1 MKKTRIVLDPA
12 YTISQVDPRVF
23 GGFLEHMGRAVY
35 EGVYDP
41 KSSFA
46 DEDCFRQDTLGALR
60 KLQMTAMR
68 YPGGNFASGYHWM
81 DGVGPKNRRPTVR
94 ELAWQSIEPN
104 QFGTD
109 EFIKMARMMNWT
121 PMFTI
126 NLGTGTPEEARNW
139 VEYCNSPVG
148 SRYANLRAENG
159 SEKPHDVRLW
169 CLGNE
174 MDGPWQ
180 LGHVPADQYAI
191 RAQQAAKLMKDT
203 DPTIETVA
211 CGSCSITLPTYMD
224 WDRTILEYIGPFTDY
239 VSLHRYVGNPK
250 CDTPDYLAVTNS
262 IDQQIEEMDA
272 VCRFV
277 QAKTRSKKRHY
288 LCFDEWNV
296 WYRTMNP
303 EHTNGRGKF
312 APPLIEEHYNLEDA
326 LVVAG
331 FLNSFIRHA
340 DMVKIANIAQIV
352 NVIAPILTR
361 GDEMLLQSIYYPFA
375 MFACRRDGVAIQPAV
390 TGPGYE
396 SASFGRVNYIDSSAI
411 LGDGLLHTFL
421 INRSTSEEA
430 EVEID
435 HASGKIMG
443 LESAE
448 VLCGTDPYANNTY
461 EHPHTI
467 CSMPLNGVK
476 IVDGKASI
484 VLPPLSVSAA
494 SFKVG

>member
-1 MKKTRIVLDPA
+1 
-12 YTISQVDPRVF
+12 
-23 GGFLEHMGRAVY
+23 
-35 EGVYDP
+35 
-41 KSSFA
+41 
-46 DEDCFRQDTLGALR
+46 
-60 KLQMTAMR
+60 
-68 YPGGNFASGYHWM
+68 
-81 DGVGPKNRRPTVR
+81 
-94 ELAWQSIEPN
+94 
-104 QFGTD
+104 
-109 EFIKMARMMNWT
+109 
-121 PMFTI
+121 
-126 NLGTGTPEEARNW
+126 
-139 VEYCNSPVG
+139 
-148 SRYANLRAENG
+148 
-159 SEKPHDVRLW
+159 
-169 CLGNE
+169 
-174 MDGPWQ
+174 
-180 LGHVPADQYAI
+180 
-191 RAQQAAKLMKDT
+191 
-203 DPTIETVA
+203 
-211 CGSCSITLPTYMD
+211 
-224 WDRTILEYIGPFTDY
+224 
-239 VSLHRYVGNPK
+239 
-250 CDTPDYLAVTNS
+250 
-262 IDQQIEEMDA
+262 
-272 VCRFV
+272 
-277 QAKTRSKKRHY
+277 
-288 LCFDEWNV
+288 
-296 WYRTMNP
+296 
-303 EHTNGRGKF
+303 
-312 APPLIEEHYNLEDA
+312 
-326 LVVAG
+326 
-331 FLNSFIRHA
+331 
-340 DMVKIANIAQIV
+340 VKIANIAQIV